1 MAVLIASG
9 TDTMIRNG
17 DVSRKGSVLNR
28 KNVSLNKEICTR
40 IAEKVKDAGG
50 RAFYVGGYVRDR
62 LLSIENKDLDI
73 EVHGIEP
80 QKLYAILEEFGKPE
94 TVGSSFGVYMLRGY
108 DVDIA
113 MPRKETATGKGHRDF
128 EITVDPFIG
137 YEKAARRRD
146 FTVNAMMED
155 VLTGEVVDPF
165 HGREDLENGILR
177 CVDPETFIE
186 DPLRVLRAAQFASRF
201 AFSIDPDTLEL
212 CKTINLSTLSK
223 ERIEEELKKAL
234 VKGRKPSIFFETLRQ
249 MDQLDVW
256 FPEVKQLIGV
266 RQDPIYHPEGDVWI
280 HTMEVVDRASA
291 YRDKVSD
298 PFRFELLALCHDFG
312 KIVTTSEKNG
322 RIHAYDHEN
331 QGLPLIRSFLG
342 RITNEHDLI
351 HYVVNMTSLHMK
363 PNAVYHD
370 KAPIKTT
377 NRMFDQADEPVD
389 LIYMSMADKPL
400 IMGSDVFTDSND
412 FLFERYEIYKETMSR
427 PYVTGKDLIDAGLE
441 PDESFTQILE
451 YAHKLRLA
459 GVEKDSALKQTLA
472 QFKKRVKI

>member
-9 TDTMIRNG
+9 TDTMIGNG

-165 HGREDLENGILR
+165 HGREDLENGTPI
-177 CVDPETFIE
+177 CVK
-186 DPLRVLRAAQFASRF
+186 
-201 AFSIDPDTLEL
+201 SIP
-212 CKTINLSTLSK
+212 
-223 ERIEEELKKAL
+223 
-234 VKGRKPSIFFETLRQ
+234 GRT
-249 MDQLDVW
+249 
-256 FPEVKQLIGV
+256 
-266 RQDPIYHPEGDVWI
+266 
-280 HTMEVVDRASA
+280 
-291 YRDKVSD
+291 
-298 PFRFELLALCHDFG
+298 PFC
-312 KIVTTSEKNG
+312 NG
-322 RIHAYDHEN
+322 
-331 QGLPLIRSFLG
+331 
-342 RITNEHDLI
+342 
-351 HYVVNMTSLHMK
+351 
-363 PNAVYHD
+363 
-370 KAPIKTT
+370 
-377 NRMFDQADEPVD
+377 
-389 LIYMSMADKPL
+389 
-400 IMGSDVFTDSND
+400 
-412 FLFERYEIYKETMSR
+412 
-427 PYVTGKDLIDAGLE
+427 
-441 PDESFTQILE
+441 
-451 YAHKLRLA
+451 
-459 GVEKDSALKQTLA
+459 
-472 QFKKRVKI
+472 

>member
-1 MAVLIASG
+1 MKNKS
-9 TDTMIRNG
+9 
-17 DVSRKGSVLNR
+17 VSVNQDICRK
-28 KNVSLNKEICTR
+28 

-73 EVHGIEP
+73 EVHGITPE
-80 QKLYAILEEFGKPE
+80 QLYAILEELGKPK
-94 TVGSSFGVYMLRGY
+94 TVGSSFGVYNLKGY
-108 DVDIA
+108 DIDIA
-113 MPRKETATGKGHRDF
+113 MPRKETATGRGHKDF

-146 FTVNAMMED
+146 FTINAMMED
-155 VLTGEVVDPF
+155 VLTGEVVDLF
-165 HGREDLENGILR
+165 HGREDLENKVLR
-177 CVDPETFIE
+177 CVDPVTFVE

-201 AFSIDPDTLEL
+201 EFTIDPETMEL
-212 CKTINLSTLSK
+212 CKTIDLSTLSK
-223 ERIEEELKKAL
+223 ERIEEELRKAL
-234 VKGRKPSIFFETLRQ
+234 VKGVKPSIFFESLRQ
-249 MDQLDVW
+249 MNQLDVW

-280 HTMEVVDRASA
+280 HTMQVVDNASLF
-291 YRDKVSD
+291 RDKVSD

-312 KIVTTSEKNG
+312 KILTTTEVNG

-331 QGLPLIRSFLG
+331 QGLPLIKTFLK

-351 HYVVNMTSLHMK
+351 HYVLNMTSLHMK
-363 PNAVYHD
+363 PNAVFHD
-370 KAPIKTT
+370 KAPVKTT
-377 NRMFDQADEPVD
+377 NRMFDQAVEPVD
-389 LIYMSMADKPL
+389 LIYISMADKPL
-400 IMGSDVFTDSND
+400 IMGNDVFTDSSK
-412 FLFERYEIYKETMSR
+412 FLFERYEIFKETMSR

-459 GVEKDSALKQTLA
+459 GIEKESALKQTLA
-472 QFKKRVKI
+472 QFKKK